1 VRLDWAGVELPLIV
15 VRDPDSGEIL
25 AFARGLTALIDS
37 EADELDLTFAPG
49 LGGLRRRVLVR

>member
-1 VRLDWAGVELPLIV
+1 MRLDWGGVDLPLIV

-25 AFARGLTALIDS
+25 SFARGPTALIDS

-49 LGGLRRRVLVR
+49 IGGLRRRVPVR